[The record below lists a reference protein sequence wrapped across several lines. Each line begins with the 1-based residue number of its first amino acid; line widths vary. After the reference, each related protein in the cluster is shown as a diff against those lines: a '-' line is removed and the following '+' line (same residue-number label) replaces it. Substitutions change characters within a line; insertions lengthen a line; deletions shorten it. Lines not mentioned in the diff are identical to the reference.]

1 MPACDA
7 QPLLPLSLPL
17 PQLVLLV
24 YGPCSCF
31 FFSSCHLPVACR
43 DDVIFHDKWAAA
55 MGCER
60 LMHKTEVN
68 RRQKTRSVCDLPSC
82 VACMS
87 CDQTLSSCPCST
99 LGSSHP
105 LSC

>member
-7 QPLLPLSLPL
+7 QLLLPLLLPL
-17 PQLVLLV
+17 PQPMLSIHGLCLCI
-24 YGPCSCF
+24 YL
-31 FFSSCHLPVACR
+31 SSCHLPVACR

-68 RRQKTRSVCDLPSC
+68 RRQKTRQVGALL
-82 VACMS
+82 VWHA
-87 CDQTLSSCPCST
+87 
-99 LGSSHP
+99 
-105 LSC
+105 